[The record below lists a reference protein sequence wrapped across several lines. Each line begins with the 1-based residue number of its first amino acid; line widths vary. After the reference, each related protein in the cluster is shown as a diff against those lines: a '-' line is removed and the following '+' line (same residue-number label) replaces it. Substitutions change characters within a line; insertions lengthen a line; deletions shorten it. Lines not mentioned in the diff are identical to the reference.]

1 MYDGSTSTC
10 EPQTDALEG
19 QVRLGNEEI
28 CGQGVLKLVA
38 RKSEVQQVQSHL

>member
-10 EPQTDALEG
+10 EPQTDALKG
-19 QVRLGNEEI
+19 HVQLGNEEA

-38 RKSEVQQVQSHL
+38 RKGEVQ